1 MRSSFPMP
9 NTANPSSG
17 PVGIPVPFLFGAGAA
32 QNVAMDLALEQMA
45 GKIDFIQSI
54 FIDNRASGQP
64 FTIVFSGM
72 SYVIQCRA
80 GRSGT
85 WPVLAAQG
93 ALSFTANCPVA
104 APATVPTIMFNT
116 EQSYFYWDN

>member
-17 PVGIPVPFLFGAGAA
+17 PVGIPVPFNFNAGAA
-32 QNVAMDLALEQMA
+32 QNLSMDLALEQMA

-54 FIDNRASGQP
+54 FIDNRTSGQP
-64 FTIVFSGM
+64 FTILFSGM
-72 SYVIQCRA
+72 QYTIQCRP
-80 GRSGT
+80 GRSGI

-93 ALSFTANCPVA
+93 ALAFTANCPVV
-104 APATVPTIMFNT
+104 APTTVNTIMFNT
-116 EQSYFYWDN
+116 DQSYFYWDN